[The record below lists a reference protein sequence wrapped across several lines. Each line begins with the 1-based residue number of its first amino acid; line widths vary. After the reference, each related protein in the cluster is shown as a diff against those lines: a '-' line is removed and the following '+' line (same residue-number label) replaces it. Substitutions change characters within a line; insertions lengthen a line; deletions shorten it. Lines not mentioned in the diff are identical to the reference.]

1 MHPRN
6 EPLSTPEA
14 PRYVPSRAY
23 PRYSYVPGLCPHPF
37 SHPDGHSYGQHPSP
51 SLPLTLDSWQSH
63 LDYLWGFDLFNAG
76 FYWEA
81 HETWEAVWK
90 ATKASGTNPATG
102 SLVCLVQGLIKLAA
116 AGVKRREQNP
126 IGTQRHLSR
135 AIELLRLAVSD
146 ASPNPSQ
153 PPVILCGLNPTG
165 LGQQVQQLLLGDIPW
180 CAPASKPLESST
192 APPIVFPFPL
202 TIVGLVK

>member
-1 MHPRN
+1 MHPTN
-6 EPLSTPEA
+6 DSMSTPEA

-23 PRYSYVPGLCPHPF
+23 PRYSYVPGLYPHPF
-37 SHPDGHSYGQHPSP
+37 SHSDGHSFGQHPSP

-90 ATKASGTNPATG
+90 ATKASAANPAMDN
-102 SLVCLVQGLIKLAA
+102 LVCLVQGLIKLAA
-116 AGVKRREQNP
+116 AGVKKREQNP

-135 AIELLRLAVSD
+135 AIELLQLAVSD
-146 ASPNPSQ
+146 ASPKPSQ
-153 PPVILCGLNPTG
+153 PPVILCGLKLPE
-165 LGQQVQQLLLGDIPW
+165 LGQQVQQLLQGDIPW
-180 CAPASKPLESST
+180 CASALKTSEPSPAPC
-192 APPIVFPFPL
+192 IVFPFSL